1 MYNYGRRECKVHLSE
16 LTQKIGS
23 YTSTSAGAASLVLAD
38 NFNWLPDA
46 SVDFILTDP
55 PFNIA
60 RDTNFHTYEGNTI
73 NSFRFDADKGWDSYT
88 PENFRQLLAAWS
100 LEFYRVLRPG
110 GSFAVFCA
118 DEYLSHF
125 IDALRASGLKPRR
138 TVTWRKP
145 NAVPVNR
152 KHMMMSACEYIIV
165 GVKGSNSVF
174 NVNIDPQETSELA
187 DQEIVAIA
195 DKAATVIEQELRN
208 QLRSIAGR
216 PSPTEV
222 AILVEKTL
230 IGSAS
235 GVANRAINI
244 FSEDGVTSE
253 LCVPN
258 QVNFNSK
265 SGKRLHPTEKPIQL
279 LKYLINLFSRPGDLV
294 LDPFAGSASTGESA
308 LETGR
313 QVILVERDLDFFAL
327 GSARIISVAS
337 GLESRLI

>member
-1 MYNYGRRECKVHLSE
+1 MHISE
-16 LTQKIGS
+16 LTKNLES
-23 YTSTSAGAASLVLAD
+23 YTSTAAGAVTLVLAD
-38 NFNWLPDA
+38 NFTWLPD
-46 SVDFILTDP
+46 SSIDFVLTDP

-88 PENFRQLLAAWS
+88 PEDFRELLVAWS
-100 LEFYRVLRPG
+100 QEFSRVLRPG
-110 GSFAVFCA
+110 GSFAIFCA

-138 TVTWRKP
+138 TLTWRKP

-152 KHMMMSACEYIIV
+152 KHMMMSACEYVIV

-174 NVNIDPQETSELA
+174 NVNIDPRESSQLEE
-187 DQEIVAIA
+187 QEIVAIA

-208 QLRSIAGR
+208 QLRLISGR
-216 PSPTEV
+216 PTSAEV
-222 AILVEKTL
+222 ARLVEKSL
-230 IGSAS
+230 VGSA
-235 GVANRAINI
+235 GQVAKRAVNL
-244 FSEDGVTSE
+244 FAEDGTSSE

-265 SGKRLHPTEKPIQL
+265 SGKRMHPTEKPTQL

-313 QVILVERDLDFFAL
+313 QAVLLERDLEFFAL

-337 GLESRLI
+337 GLESRLV